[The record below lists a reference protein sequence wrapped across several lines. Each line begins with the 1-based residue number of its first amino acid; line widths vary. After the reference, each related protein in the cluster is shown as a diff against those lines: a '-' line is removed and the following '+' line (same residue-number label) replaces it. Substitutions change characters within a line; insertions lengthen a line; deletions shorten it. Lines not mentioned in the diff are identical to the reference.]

1 MFLKAMH
8 NKTPNTPIR
17 VIMTDDGKE
26 RTSLFIIINLYVV
39 FKMILAGRLQNVF
52 MGKFAIY
59 CADGTLISEYNL
71 FS

>member
-26 RTSLFIIINLYVV
+26 RTSSFKIINLYVV
-39 FKMILAGRLQNVF
+39 LKMILAGRLQNVF
-52 MGKFAIY
+52 MAIY